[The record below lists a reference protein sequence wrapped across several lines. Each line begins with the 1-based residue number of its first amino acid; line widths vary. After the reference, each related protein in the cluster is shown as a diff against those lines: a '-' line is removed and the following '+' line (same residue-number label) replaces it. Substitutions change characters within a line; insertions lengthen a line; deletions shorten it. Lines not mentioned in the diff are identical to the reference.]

1 MNPTPSVEA
10 HKRAVELGLRR
21 RAQRNIVLGEW
32 LDQNET
38 SLRVIQSTMA
48 DAFFAHLEDEKSSEE
63 CWDDCMEAVELFIEV
78 IASMRSAIRSSYTP
92 HTACLK
98 ALTLTNKHA
107 CEEHRTSELLLP
119 EVKLP
124 GASMEAEGN

>member
-1 MNPTPSVEA
+1 MTNFVPSKEA
-10 HKRAVELGLRR
+10 TDRALELGLRR

-48 DAFFAHLEDEKSSEE
+48 DAFFAHMEDEKSSEE
-63 CWDDCMEAVELFIEV
+63 CWDECMEAVELFVEV
-78 IASMRSAIRSSYTP
+78 IASMRSAIRSSYVP

-124 GASMEAEGN
+124 GADKE